1 MKRIIVVLALMGFS
15 LAFATQALAQTEHA
29 CQHDSFTIVS
39 IHHCISHAVE
49 MGHIDNAGIAQSLL
63 AKVDSGQAAAD
74 RGQTG
79 VAVNLLKALV
89 HEVEAQSGK
98 HIETEHSI
106 HLVDHINMVI
116 EMLGT

>member
-1 MKRIIVVLALMGFS
+1 MKKIIVVLALMGFS
-15 LAFATQALAQTEHA
+15 LAFAGQASAQTEHA
-29 CQHDSFTIVS
+29 CQHDSYTIVS

-63 AKVDSGQAAAD
+63 AKVDSAQAAED

-89 HEVEAQSGK
+89 HEIEAQSGK
-98 HIETEHSI
+98 HIESEHEI
-106 HLVDHINMVI
+106 HLADHIYMVI
-116 EMLGT
+116 DTLGN